1 MEGRNEI
8 REARNEIRDGR
19 KEIRG
24 GRNKARVDGEGE
36 WRGRA
41 GAARGGGRETSSLLT
56 GSTAMHQLS
65 PMQHSHA
72 PALTHAAQPCTSSHP
87 CSTAMHQLS
96 PMQHSH
102 APALTHAAQP
112 CTSSH
117 PCSTAMH
124 QLSPM
129 QHSHAPALTHAAQPC
144 TSSHPCST
152 AMHQLSPMQHS
163 HAPALT
169 HAAQPCTSSHPCST
183 AMHQLSPMQ
192 HSHAP
197 ALTHAAQPCT
207 SSHPCS
213 TAMHQLSP
221 MQHSHAPA
229 LTHAAQ
235 PCTSSHPCS
244 TAMHQLSPMQH
255 SHAPALT
262 HAAQPCTSSHPCST
276 AMHQL
281 SPMQHSHAARST
293 LSEPTVHHAHGPHSP
308 CCPLL
313 SLPAV
318 LPCMC
323 LQLQA
328 LLRMGMPAGVCSTRN
343 ATTPLHV
350 AAYGGHVDCMCL
362 LAAVR
367 AWRLDQA
374 AVGGSEMTCTPGN
387 RASRGRSS
395 GGQPQGGSDSV
406 GGACA
411 AGRPRRGEGAWVLEG
426 WCAHLVSPFPSH
438 LHSTPSLFLPSC
450 PHPSPSGEPYTNCTA
465 LNPFVQWN
473 LQPLLPAT
481 PPSFTLTSP
490 PPPAF
495 TPPYAL
501 SSICLW
507 TSLSAIA
514 PGRTQATAL
523 LPLPPHTKPADADA
537 GSGGE
542 KAVGGAVG
550 SSQGVQGEWAVAGY
564 EAMRVVQVGG
574 GWRQGSYGLP
584 SSLAASA
591 APAVSGRQG
600 DLSGNLCCTSL

>member
-56 GSTAMHQLS
+56 G
-65 PMQHSHA
+65 
-72 PALTHAAQPCTSSHP
+72 
-87 CSTAMHQLS
+87 
-96 PMQHSH
+96 
-102 APALTHAAQP
+102 
-112 CTSSH
+112 
-117 PCSTAMH
+117 
-124 QLSPM
+124 
-129 QHSHAPALTHAAQPC
+129 
-144 TSSHPCST
+144 
-152 AMHQLSPMQHS
+152 
-163 HAPALT
+163 
-169 HAAQPCTSSHPCST
+169 
-183 AMHQLSPMQ
+183 
-192 HSHAP
+192 
-197 ALTHAAQPCT
+197 
-207 SSHPCS
+207 
-213 TAMHQLSP
+213 
-221 MQHSHAPA
+221 
-229 LTHAAQ
+229 
-235 PCTSSHPCS
+235 
-244 TAMHQLSPMQH
+244 
-255 SHAPALT
+255 
-262 HAAQPCTSSHPCST
+262 
-276 AMHQL
+276 
-281 SPMQHSHAARST
+281 R
-293 LSEPTVHHAHGPHSP
+293 HGPHSP

-406 GGACA
+406 GGACV

>member
-1 MEGRNEI
+1 MEG
-8 REARNEIRDGR
+8 RNEIRDGR

-56 GSTAMHQLS
+56 G
-65 PMQHSHA
+65 
-72 PALTHAAQPCTSSHP
+72 
-87 CSTAMHQLS
+87 
-96 PMQHSH
+96 
-102 APALTHAAQP
+102 
-112 CTSSH
+112 
-117 PCSTAMH
+117 
-124 QLSPM
+124 
-129 QHSHAPALTHAAQPC
+129 
-144 TSSHPCST
+144 
-152 AMHQLSPMQHS
+152 
-163 HAPALT
+163 
-169 HAAQPCTSSHPCST
+169 
-183 AMHQLSPMQ
+183 
-192 HSHAP
+192 
-197 ALTHAAQPCT
+197 
-207 SSHPCS
+207 
-213 TAMHQLSP
+213 
-221 MQHSHAPA
+221 
-229 LTHAAQ
+229 
-235 PCTSSHPCS
+235 
-244 TAMHQLSPMQH
+244 
-255 SHAPALT
+255 
-262 HAAQPCTSSHPCST
+262 
-276 AMHQL
+276 
-281 SPMQHSHAARST
+281 R
-293 LSEPTVHHAHGPHSP
+293 HGPHSP

-362 LAAVR
+362 LAAVLTKQQWEAVRRLAHQGIEPAEVEAAGANPKAVQIVWEEHARR
-367 AWRLDQA
+367 A
-374 AVGGSEMTCTPGN
+374 G
-387 RASRGRSS
+387 
-395 GGQPQGGSDSV
+395 QGGE
-406 GGACA
+406 
-411 AGRPRRGEGAWVLEG
+411 RGHGFWKDG
-426 WCAHLVSPFPSH
+426 
-438 LHSTPSLFLPSC
+438 
-450 PHPSPSGEPYTNCTA
+450 GEPYTNCTA

-584 SSLAASA
+584 SSLAATA

>member
-1 MEGRNEI
+1 MEG
-8 REARNEIRDGR
+8 RNEIRDGR

-56 GSTAMHQLS
+56 G
-65 PMQHSHA
+65 
-72 PALTHAAQPCTSSHP
+72 
-87 CSTAMHQLS
+87 
-96 PMQHSH
+96 
-102 APALTHAAQP
+102 
-112 CTSSH
+112 
-117 PCSTAMH
+117 
-124 QLSPM
+124 
-129 QHSHAPALTHAAQPC
+129 
-144 TSSHPCST
+144 
-152 AMHQLSPMQHS
+152 
-163 HAPALT
+163 
-169 HAAQPCTSSHPCST
+169 
-183 AMHQLSPMQ
+183 
-192 HSHAP
+192 
-197 ALTHAAQPCT
+197 
-207 SSHPCS
+207 
-213 TAMHQLSP
+213 
-221 MQHSHAPA
+221 
-229 LTHAAQ
+229 
-235 PCTSSHPCS
+235 
-244 TAMHQLSPMQH
+244 
-255 SHAPALT
+255 
-262 HAAQPCTSSHPCST
+262 
-276 AMHQL
+276 
-281 SPMQHSHAARST
+281 R
-293 LSEPTVHHAHGPHSP
+293 HGPHSP

-367 AWRLDQA
+367 AWRLDSITQCSDQA

-387 RASRGRSS
+387 RASR
-395 GGQPQGGSDSV
+395 
-406 GGACA
+406 
-411 AGRPRRGEGAWVLEG
+411 
-426 WCAHLVSPFPSH
+426 
-438 LHSTPSLFLPSC
+438 
-450 PHPSPSGEPYTNCTA
+450 GEPYTNCTA